1 MRCLRGGIDAWSRE
15 ADAKIP
21 RYRLEL
27 VRMSAATDYQKRIE
41 EALRDPKNLGE
52 LAGADAVGTAG
63 SAACGDMIRLW
74 IKFKEEAGKKVV
86 DRATFQSF
94 GCETAIAV
102 ASLATEM
109 IRGKTAEEVL
119 ALSGEELA
127 PGLGPLPPVKIH
139 CTQLVESALRSA
151 LQPPAVQPAPIAVPA
166 PSAAPSLV
174 DKFTQASQPS
184 GKLKIILLTEDK

>member
-1 MRCLRGGIDAWSRE
+1 MN
-15 ADAKIP
+15 P
-21 RYRLEL
+21 
-27 VRMSAATDYQKRIE
+27 VNDYQKRIK

-119 ALSGEELA
+119 ALSAEELA

-151 LQPPAVQPAPIAVPA
+151 LEPQSALLPQASAAPA
-166 PSAAPSLV
+166 AAPSLV
-174 DKFTQASQPS
+174 DKFTQTSQPA
-184 GKLKIILLTEDK
+184 GKLRVILIEPDAK